1 MADLVGRFLNN
12 CHTQTKRL
20 PLMLISLENDPM
32 RWSPESGFLKTKLVE
47 ADPRHYR
54 ARVRD
59 VEDPLT
65 RPVTHGGA
73 NRPFRGYNRYRSP

>member
-1 MADLVGRFLNN
+1 VVALVGRFLNN

-20 PLMLISLENDPM
+20 PLMLISLDNDLMRLLPEN
-32 RWSPESGFLKTKLVE
+32 SLLKTKLVE